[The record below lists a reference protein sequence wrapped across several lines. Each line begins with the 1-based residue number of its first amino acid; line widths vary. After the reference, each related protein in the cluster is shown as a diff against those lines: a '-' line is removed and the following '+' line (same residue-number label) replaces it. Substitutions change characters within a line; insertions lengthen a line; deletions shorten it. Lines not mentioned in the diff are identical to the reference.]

1 MLHGY
6 LACEKL
12 SGLGCVIAISFRP
25 HVKNPLFTYHIDTH
39 FNYLAALAER
49 NMDTI
54 TELPSFAYAGFTPS
68 AHEEIDSTD
77 ADVQDI
83 HLSEPVVPRPIHKAP
98 TYPPGL
104 QLPNLARYPITPPP
118 TEPSVGR
125 LYPSRGFRLQWPAGA
140 IAPCPVEVASNEP
153 APRILEHN
161 GARFKVTGELGSGSF
176 GRVMRAFVLGPGEE
190 EVVEVAIKVMNKD
203 YLYRHAEGRDLVLKE
218 KEAMERIMQASSCES
233 VGLVGLVKAWCDEEN
248 IYFVMPLYHGDIYT
262 LLEQRNL
269 AHPSYAMRYIAAQL
283 IQAIA
288 NAHSLG
294 IMHRDIKPPNILIS
308 KTGHLVLADF
318 GLAYVAPPGVDLA
331 GLGFGVDSLCGTE
344 VYEAP
349 EMILMHIVSDYEH
362 LTHELVPLPESEML
376 RYTCAVDV
384 WAMGLVI
391 YEIVVG
397 SLNPWFHSS
406 SREET
411 RNRILAGSHKAF
423 DWQAVESFDPLLADL
438 LRRMLD
444 YSPRRRITA
453 EEAILHP
460 YFQGIHWDI
469 LAERTSSIPFLN
481 CNMLPICLCLM
492 NDTDKLCKH
501 RRITRAHLPSPTPAA
516 LHRILT

>member
-1 MLHGY
+1 
-6 LACEKL
+6 
-12 SGLGCVIAISFRP
+12 
-25 HVKNPLFTYHIDTH
+25 
-39 FNYLAALAER
+39 
-49 NMDTI
+49 
-54 TELPSFAYAGFTPS
+54 
-68 AHEEIDSTD
+68 
-77 ADVQDI
+77 
-83 HLSEPVVPRPIHKAP
+83 
-98 TYPPGL
+98 
-104 QLPNLARYPITPPP
+104 
-118 TEPSVGR
+118 
-125 LYPSRGFRLQWPAGA
+125 
-140 IAPCPVEVASNEP
+140 
-153 APRILEHN
+153 
-161 GARFKVTGELGSGSF
+161 
-176 GRVMRAFVLGPGEE
+176 MRAFVLGPGEE
-190 EVVEVAIKVMNKD
+190 ELVEVAIKVMNKD
-203 YLYRHAEGRDLVLKE
+203 YVYRHAEGRDLVLKE

-248 IYFVMPLYHGDIYT
+248 VYFVMVSVHLFGFMYLVSSRQKITDDVVFQPLYHGDIYT

-283 IQAIA
+283 VRRSHIPYILRLANSLSLLNQIQAIA

-362 LTHELVPLPESEML
+362 LTHEFVPLPESERL

-438 LRRMLD
+438 LRRVSGRGLL
-444 YSPRRRITA
+444 I
-453 EEAILHP
+453 
-460 YFQGIHWDI
+460 
-469 LAERTSSIPFLN
+469 SSV
-481 CNMLPICLCLM
+481 
-492 NDTDKLCKH
+492 
-501 RRITRAHLPSPTPAA
+501 A
-516 LHRILT
+516 L